1 MAVMVGLT
9 WTTFH
14 RTFQGLL
21 PQFQF
26 PPPVRGR
33 GFGYCEEFCEYKE
46 GGGEHDNESIER
58 I

>member
-46 GGGEHDNESIER
+46 GDGER
-58 I
+58 ID